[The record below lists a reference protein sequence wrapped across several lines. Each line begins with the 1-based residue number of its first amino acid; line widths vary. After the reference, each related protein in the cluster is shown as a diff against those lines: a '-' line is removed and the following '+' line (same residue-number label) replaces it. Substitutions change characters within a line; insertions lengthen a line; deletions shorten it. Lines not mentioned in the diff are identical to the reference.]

1 LEAKKEM
8 SNLFDKIMDGLKKFS
23 ENLANGDT
31 GSKTCGI
38 PKLDILFKPI
48 NDTNTNTHIV
58 ILRRKK
64 TPQIESFITAYKRAA
79 SEYGK
84 VFFNNFAKYPSGKE
98 EDDVYEA
105 FEDIHILR
113 ADDYSLGIAGWLPK
127 LPLQYTSF
135 IASQAHPMLHDAA
148 FALAKENGS
157 DSHSINV
164 SPAHVVV
171 AAWMKKCDE
180 IFDNLPKV
188 FETKQPIKVYY
199 KGDMLKLSIFFFFFL
214 SRLGCNVL
222 IEPDPYTDIDTLL
235 LDLPQYIKID
245 VV

>member
-1 LEAKKEM
+1 M

-48 NDTNTNTHIV
+48 NGTNTNTH
-58 ILRRKK
+58 
-64 TPQIESFITAYKRAA
+64 KRAA

-84 VFFNNFAKYPSGKE
+84 VFLNNFAKYPSGKE

-135 IASQAHPMLHDAA
+135 IASQAHPMLGDAA

-164 SPAHVVV
+164 SPAHVIV